1 MMNMEV
7 PVVVSK
13 KVKII
18 FASAIMVIAGLVAT
32 PVIVNNAAAV
42 DCTPGAEGCS
52 GGTSGGNGSQSGC
65 SHSSGLWTCHGA
77 TWRWYEATS
86 DNILIA
92 GNSNFY
98 SRSGTVTG
106 CMDEGGYYRY
116 AMVNAGTGA
125 QYGLAPI
132 GGQGDKIFRSV
143 NFGGAM
149 AYRGPSADAGNRDWN
164 EVQQAYVDAKKEK
177 PENFPYNWDG
187 NSALSWFCAPNPD
200 GARYYAKSNVSNGSG
215 YETTGITSTFK
226 RANTSTLTLQVDDT
240 AKITFSHNVYSSKS
254 EDPFDWTMARTMN
267 GASGFSN
274 SAYEIVPTS
283 DGSTSNGGL
292 GGSESGSVTSS
303 KEKKDNLYIGLTN
316 PAAGFN
322 QTYTDGGNWFVMRDT
337 YDVTF
342 KEVGTYEF
350 CEAVNVKGTGLTQ
363 VCTKIVVGENITETT
378 DCNRWLG
385 QSGYNSNHTSVI
397 SAVNNSMLSGQFS
410 DWQGQINGYGIT
422 YAMPTDPIAW
432 QNCYFPGA
440 QKNAFKDVTTIN
452 GTWVVPEKPHTGCS
466 NQYGDYKVFH
476 TQPVPSEWTN
486 EYLVRTDSPFGFN
499 LPGFSMKM
507 SNPFKNLID
516 KTGSNALANG
526 DTTIVSVQ
534 NNYGTVAD
542 DVGKIYMDQVE
553 TTGTPNYTNVNSGV
567 AHQCWNPRCCSTA
580 ECGCHCCG
588 KNCSGCCC
596 NTCTV
601 TRCHYINEATRND
614 GALESKAEVWVPYNF
629 INTTS
634 FSLDRSPVYSG
645 EEVRVLNSQAEIG
658 TRDNAYTERN
668 YATQVDN
675 AQVKLFAYVAT
686 NDQTGQDGEQGSLDC
701 GGLTQKQCEEVNSF
715 SGTLNEKGDLNGTVE
730 KMFSGE
736 YNAFD
741 ASAGDYMCFA
751 LGVYPSKVEKDDE
764 MDPAANHQWYV
775 SRRCSIFAKRPSFQI
790 YGGSFYTAGSV
801 NTSTAN
807 KHNVYTAYGYHKFSK
822 SDTTLYGS
830 WVEQSNVTLG
840 LSRLFASGAGY
851 GLANTV
857 AGSGS
862 HEGGSIDF
870 CRNRAPLSLANYGG
884 AQEGFWMNICAGRD
898 TGTTGLAGIQPTT
911 TNRKALVDFWATGD
925 ANTGAGYV
933 DLNSNYQTIAS
944 PTGVSIRF
952 TNGGDSDMTLSG
964 LMVPAGVTHIIRTNG
979 NVTVGGDIIYNPDTM
994 LTVGQ
999 IPKVVIYANNVD
1011 IDCNVTQLDAIVVAE
1026 GNVNT
1031 CVNGGDINSR
1041 ERSHQLNMR
1050 GMIISN
1056 TLELGRTYGAAAYTG
1071 KVYNNSVTQLP
1082 SSIPAEAINY
1092 DTSAILWGRY
1102 MSGAG
1107 ESDTMTVTYQHE
1119 LAPRY

>member
-1 MMNMEV
+1 M
-7 PVVVSK
+7 SK
-13 KVKII
+13 MKNAFRKGFLGCGLLGI
-18 FASAIMVIAGLVAT
+18 FAVAFALFGT
-32 PVIVNNAAAV
+32 STQIHAAN
-42 DCTPGAEGCS
+42 EGGSTGS
-52 GGTSGGNGSQSGC
+52 GGIKGCGGAAGWTLDTCYGAAWRYYKLPEGQDGVTIKGKAAGHDYAKGGQISGC
-65 SHSSGLWTCHGA
+65 K
-77 TWRWYEATS
+77 EA
-86 DNILIA
+86 
-92 GNSNFY
+92 
-98 SRSGTVTG
+98 
-106 CMDEGGYYRY
+106 GGYWRY
-116 AMVNAGTGA
+116 AMVAYATGKYADGTTYSAGE
-125 QYGLAPI
+125 QVGLI
-132 GGQGDKIFRSV
+132 GISGNSFNVYNSEM
-143 NFGGAM
+143 FGGGMNYIADTSWDDM
-149 AYRGPSADAGNRDWN
+149 KTYYDEAQEKFPSVFKLGFSSGSN
-164 EVQQAYVDAKKEK
+164 
-177 PENFPYNWDG
+177 
-187 NSALSWFCAPNPD
+187 LSWFCAPNPD

-292 GGSESGSVTSS
+292 GGSEGGSVTSS

-452 GTWVVPEKPHTGCS
+452 GTWVVPEKPHSGCS
-466 NQYGDYKVFH
+466 NKYGDYKTFH
-476 TQPVPSEWTN
+476 TQPIPSEWTN
-486 EYLVRTDSPFGFN
+486 EYLVKTDSPFGFN

-542 DVGKIYMDQVE
+542 DAGKIYMDQVE

-884 AQEGFWMNICAGRD
+884 AQEWFGMNICSGRD

-964 LMVPAGVTHIIRTNG
+964 LTVPAGVTHIIRTNG

-1011 IDCNVTQLDAIVVAE
+1011 IDCNVTQLDAIVIAE